1 VYSRARGWVIFA
13 QAAVRDGPGAFAIL
27 DYTGEVGAAVVLVI
41 FGVVRGQLSVLLIER
56 AAEPCAGAWALPGGL
71 LREGESLDQAA
82 ARKLADETGVS
93 DVFLEQLFTFDS
105 QGGRA
110 NVVVT
115 YFALVDVART
125 RLRSDLEW
133 RPAWHPVRRLGPLAF
148 GNERITGYA
157 EERLRNKLEYTNVV
171 YSLLPARFTLTEMQ
185 RVYEAILG
193 EVIDKR
199 NFRRRVVG
207 LGIVRETGETEK
219 QGAHRPAM
227 LYEFT
232 RREPMVL

>member
-1 VYSRARGWVIFA
+1 M
-13 QAAVRDGPGAFAIL
+13 RDGHGAFAIL

>member
-1 VYSRARGWVIFA
+1 MV
-13 QAAVRDGPGAFAIL
+13 
-27 DYTGEVGAAVVLVI
+27 VI

-71 LREGESLDQAA
+71 LREGESLDGAA
-82 ARKLADETGVS
+82 TRKLAAETGVS
-93 DVFLEQLFTFDS
+93 DVFLEQLFTFDN
-105 QGGRA
+105 QGGHA

-125 RLRSDLEW
+125 RLRPDLEW
-133 RPAWHPVRRLGPLAF
+133 RPAWHPVRGVGPLAF
-148 GNERITGYA
+148 GNERIVAYA

-219 QGAHRPAM
+219 LGAHRPAM

>member
-1 VYSRARGWVIFA
+1 MV
-13 QAAVRDGPGAFAIL
+13 
-27 DYTGEVGAAVVLVI
+27 VI

-71 LREGESLDQAA
+71 LREGESLDGAA
-82 ARKLADETGVS
+82 TRKLAAETGVS
-93 DVFLEQLFTFDS
+93 DVFLEQLFTFDN
-105 QGGRA
+105 QGGHA

-125 RLRSDLEW
+125 RLRPDLEW
-133 RPAWHPVRRLGPLAF
+133 RPAWHPVRGVGPLAF
-148 GNERITGYA
+148 GNERIVAYA
-157 EERLRNKLEYTNVV
+157 EERLRNKLEYTNGV

-219 QGAHRPAM
+219 LGAHRPAM